1 MAVMSIAEA
10 WPAAGRPFTVA
21 DLDRMPEDGHRY
33 ELLDGALVVSPR
45 PSNPRQEVAME
56 LAVRLRSAG
65 PSDPRVIPEPAV
77 QLSAPTEFAPDI
89 AVIHREQVNAPKCTV
104 PPLLV
109 VEIRSPSTALI
120 DLGRKKAAYEQFGVL
135 AFWVVDPRVTKPSLT
150 VFELAAGCYRQTAQ
164 VSGDEPYR
172 AEQPFPVEV
181 IPSALVAGL
190 LTD

>member
-21 DLDRMPEDGHRY
+21 DLDRMPDDGHRY
-33 ELLDGALVVSPR
+33 EVLDGALVVSPR
-45 PSNPRQEVAME
+45 PTNSHQEVAME
-56 LAVRLRSAG
+56 LAVRLRNAC
-65 PSDPRVIPEPAV
+65 PRDLRVIPEPAV
-77 QLSAPTEFAPDI
+77 QLSGTTEFAPDI
-89 AVIHREQVNAPKCTV
+89 AVIRREQVNAAKCTV

-120 DLGRKKAAYEQFGVL
+120 DLGRKKAAYEQFGVP
-135 AFWVVDPRVTKPSLT
+135 AFWIVDPRVKKPSLT
-150 VFELAAGCYRQTAQ
+150 VFELTAGCYRQTAQ
-164 VSGDEPYR
+164 VSGDQPYR

-190 LTD
+190 LTG